1 MRDTGSSNIIVIVV
15 TVLVVVTVFLIG
27 AYFLFGFYKKRMLEM
42 EREKELLN
50 EG

>member
-1 MRDTGSSNIIVIVV
+1 MRDTGSSNLVVIVV

-27 AYFLFGFYKKRMLEM
+27 AYFLFGFYKKRILEID
-42 EREKELLN
+42 REKEFLN